1 MRLPKGD
8 ISEERTDKVKLRE
21 IARVI
26 RSKNAGPFTLT
37 LDILFP
43 TKDTFTKTQASG
55 VINISTISQLYD
67 VPPEGIQIIYY
78 PPGLAIKI
86 VMARPI
92 ASGDIDDTDVYGAQQ
107 HTPLLDLIFPVK
119 ESSYKRG

>member
-1 MRLPKGD
+1 MQLSKGD
-8 ISEERTDKVKLRE
+8 ISEERTEKVKLRE

-43 TKDTFTKTQASG
+43 TKDAFTKAQASG
-55 VINISTISQLYD
+55 VINVSTISKLYD

-78 PPGLAIKI
+78 PPGLAIKV
-86 VMARPI
+86 VMARRV
-92 ASGDIDDTDVYGAQQ
+92 ASGDIEDTDVYGAQQ
-107 HTPLLDLIFPVK
+107 HTPLLDLVIPVN
-119 ESSYKRG
+119 ESC